1 MLATE
6 LHSDAMT
13 VFILETQSRYYA
25 DHLSPIYKH
34 EMGPADLLIPTR
46 GHIYRARHTVV
57 AAGDAGEAQAVLHLR
72 ARLTRPPFPILINID
87 AYDGSDLNLMIRF
100 STCNAMATDA
110 EVSNC

>member
-1 MLATE
+1 
-6 LHSDAMT
+6 MT
-13 VFILETQSRYYA
+13 TFVLETQSRYYA
-25 DHLSPIYKH
+25 DHLSPINEH

-57 AAGDAGEAQAVLHLR
+57 AAGGTGKAQAVLHLR
-72 ARLTRPPFPILINID
+72 ARLTRPPVPILINIG
-87 AYDGSDLNLMIRF
+87 ACDGSDFDLVFRF